1 MTAAS
6 LPSPAELP
14 ADVVQLIEQKSFDA
28 LEDVWTGRMG
38 EEPENLAFFFAVA
51 SAVKKKG
58 GLAMALSWLRFL
70 ADYEAERGD
79 GDRQLAVLLEIA
91 RMSPA
96 DAEIRKEL
104 EAALRARFASH
115 PASAAVFAHF
125 PLGNPADAGE
135 AAGKIARWLRF
146 SPGEIYFM
154 PGRGPGRIV
163 ELNPTLDVIR
173 VEFADA
179 RLPLSL
185 VNAETNLSPLPPE
198 HFLRRKIEEPE
209 ATRALVEQQPAEAV
223 RRLLESFGRSMTLA
237 EVKENLAGLVDEPRW
252 GTFWAAARKHPQLVS
267 SGTGK
272 SAMVSWSSSAGEAEA
287 SVHRSFEEAP
297 PLQKIEI
304 ARKSARRSK
313 ELARF
318 FGETLAAEARK
329 AAAEE
334 RPALAWEL
342 SQAAA
347 RLLPGQPEAFP
358 AAQLL
363 AAGDLPSVI
372 AQIHDHVAREKA
384 LESARAGRA
393 DWADL
398 FADRL
403 FKEDDAR
410 VLTALFA
417 GLAEFPE
424 RSEELSRRI
433 LRSPRQAPRAFLWL
447 CERLRAEGRPAP
459 GGSGGPQ
466 GPPPTLIQHFP
477 SQLFFSM
484 LDALRQE
491 EFSSYRARLKELFD
505 PGNLAVSIV
514 QSSGSEEEARDYLA
528 ALERAGGLEEHRRAL
543 VKEALLMKFPALRG
557 PAREYLY
564 STAEAIEAR
573 RRELAHLKQVE
584 LPANAEAMRVA
595 RDHGDLTE
603 NFEYHAAKQRHEYL
617 SARIAALSDE
627 LSRSRA
633 LEPSRIETSEVRVGT
648 RVTLREP
655 ETGAARPATIL
666 GPWDSRP
673 EEAIYSYQSEFAQSL
688 LGKQLGDRV
697 QVGESEMEI
706 ISIEPWR

>member
-1 MTAAS
+1 MTVAS
-6 LPSPAELP
+6 IPSSAELP
-14 ADVVQLIEQKSFDA
+14 AEVAQLIEQKNFDA
-28 LEDVWTGRMG
+28 VEDAWMG
-38 EEPENLAFFFAVA
+38 HMEEEPENLPFFFAVA

-58 GLAMALSWLRFL
+58 GVASALSWLRFL

-91 RMSPA
+91 RMSPT
-96 DAEIRKEL
+96 DPEIRKEL
-104 EAALRARFASH
+104 EAALRTRFASH
-115 PASAAVFAHF
+115 PALAAVFAHF
-125 PLGNPADAGE
+125 PLQSPADAAE

-154 PGRGPGRIV
+154 PGRGAGRIV
-163 ELNPTLDVIR
+163 ELNPALDVIR
-173 VEFADA
+173 LEFADA
-179 RLPLSL
+179 KLPLSL
-185 VNAETNLSPLPPE
+185 VNAEVNLSALPRE
-198 HFLRRKIEEPE
+198 HFLRRKLEEPE
-209 ATRALVEQQPAEAV
+209 AMRELVERQPAEAV

-237 EVKENLAGLVDEPRW
+237 EVKENLAGLVDESRW
-252 GTFWAAARKHPQLVS
+252 GSFWAAARKHPQLVS

-272 SAMVSWSSSAGEAEA
+272 SAMVSWSSSAGEAEE
-287 SVHRSFEEAP
+287 SVHREFEEAAP
-297 PLQKIEI
+297 AQKIEI
-304 ARKSARRSK
+304 ARKHARRSK

-318 FGETLAAEARK
+318 FGKTLAAESRR
-329 AAAEE
+329 AAEE
-334 RPALAWEL
+334 GHPALAWEL
-342 SQAAA
+342 SQAAVK
-347 RLLPGQPEAFP
+347 LLPGEPETFP
-358 AAQLL
+358 AAELL
-363 AAGDLPSVI
+363 AGHDLPSVI
-372 AQIHDHVAREKA
+372 GGIHDHVSREKA
-384 LESARAGRA
+384 LEAVRTSRA

-398 FADRL
+398 FADRV
-403 FKEDDAR
+403 FEEEDAR
-410 VLTALFA
+410 VLTVLFT

-447 CERLRAEGRPAP
+447 CDRLRVEGKPAP
-459 GGSGGPQ
+459 RGPGGPQ
-466 GPPPTLIQHFP
+466 GPPPTLIEHFP
-477 SQLFFSM
+477 SHLFFSM

-505 PGNLAVSIV
+505 PGDLAVSIV
-514 QSSGSEEEARDYLA
+514 QSSASEEEARDYLS

-564 STAEAIEAR
+564 STSESIEVR
-573 RRELAHLKQVE
+573 RQELARLKQVE
-584 LPANAEAMRVA
+584 LPVNAEAMRVA
-595 RDHGDLTE
+595 KDHGDLTE
-603 NFEYHAAKQRHEYL
+603 NFEYHAARQRHEYL
-617 SARIAALSDE
+617 SARIASLSDE

-633 LEPSRIETSEVRVGT
+633 LDPSRIDTSQVRVGT
-648 RVTLREP
+648 RVTLREA

-706 ISIEPWR
+706 VSIEPWR

>member
-1 MTAAS
+1 MTVAS
-6 LPSPAELP
+6 VASSAELP
-14 ADVVQLIEQKSFDA
+14 AEVVQLIEQKNFDA
-28 LEDVWTGRMG
+28 VEDAWMG
-38 EEPENLAFFFAVA
+38 HMEEEPENLPFFFAVA

-58 GLAMALSWLRFL
+58 GVAPALAWLRFL

-79 GDRQLAVLLEIA
+79 GDRQLAVLQEIA
-91 RMSPA
+91 RMSPT
-96 DAEIRKEL
+96 DPEIRKEL
-104 EAALRARFASH
+104 EAALRTRFASH
-115 PASAAVFAHF
+115 PALAAVFAHF
-125 PLGNPADAGE
+125 PLPGPADAAG

-154 PGRGPGRIV
+154 PGRGAGRIV

-173 VEFADA
+173 LEFADA
-179 RLPLSL
+179 KLPLSL
-185 VNAETNLSPLPPE
+185 VNAEMNLSALPRE
-198 HFLRRKIEEPE
+198 HFLRRKLEEPE
-209 ATRALVEQQPAEAV
+209 AMRELVERQPAEAV

-237 EVKENLAGLVDEPRW
+237 EIKENLAGLVDESRW
-252 GTFWAAARKHPQLVS
+252 GSFWAAARKHPQLVS

-272 SAMVSWSSSAGEAEA
+272 SAMVYWSSSAGEAEE
-287 SVHRSFEEAP
+287 SVHREFEEAAAA
-297 PLQKIEI
+297 QKIEI
-304 ARKSARRSK
+304 ARKHAKRSK
-313 ELARF
+313 ELSRF
-318 FGETLAAEARK
+318 FGESLAAESRRAVK
-329 AAAEE
+329 EGH
-334 RPALAWEL
+334 PALAWEL
-342 SQAAA
+342 SQAAVK
-347 RLLPGQPEAFP
+347 LLPGEPEAFP
-358 AAQLL
+358 AAELL
-363 AAGDLPSVI
+363 AGHDLPSVI
-372 AQIHDHVAREKA
+372 GEIHDHVSREKA
-384 LESARAGRA
+384 LEAVRASRA

-398 FADRL
+398 FADRV
-403 FKEDDAR
+403 FEEDDAR
-410 VLTALFA
+410 VLTVLFA

-447 CERLRAEGRPAP
+447 CDRLRAEGKPAP
-459 GGSGGPQ
+459 G
-466 GPPPTLIQHFP
+466 H
-477 SQLFFSM
+477 LFFSM

-505 PGNLAVSIV
+505 PGDLAVSIV
-514 QSSGSEEEARDYLA
+514 QSSGSEEEARDYLS

-564 STAEAIEAR
+564 STSESIEAR
-573 RRELAHLKQVE
+573 RQELARLKQVE

-595 RDHGDLTE
+595 KDHGDLTE
-603 NFEYHAAKQRHEYL
+603 NFEYHAARQRHEYL
-617 SARIAALSDE
+617 SARIASLSDE

-633 LEPSRIETSEVRVGT
+633 LDPARIDTSEVRVGT

-706 ISIEPWR
+706 VSIEPWR